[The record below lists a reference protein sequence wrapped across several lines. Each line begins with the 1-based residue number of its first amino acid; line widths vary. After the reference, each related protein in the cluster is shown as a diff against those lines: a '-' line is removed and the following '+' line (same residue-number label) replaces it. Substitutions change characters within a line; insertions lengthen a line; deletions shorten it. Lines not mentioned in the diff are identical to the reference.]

1 MNTCSVA
8 KNPPSLNKRVH
19 IKQYKNQSV
28 MPPACT
34 DASTTQ
40 NAPDE
45 AIELSVH
52 AGDTSEHKIWLG
64 EGQQQ

>member
-1 MNTCSVA
+1 
-8 KNPPSLNKRVH
+8 
-19 IKQYKNQSV
+19 